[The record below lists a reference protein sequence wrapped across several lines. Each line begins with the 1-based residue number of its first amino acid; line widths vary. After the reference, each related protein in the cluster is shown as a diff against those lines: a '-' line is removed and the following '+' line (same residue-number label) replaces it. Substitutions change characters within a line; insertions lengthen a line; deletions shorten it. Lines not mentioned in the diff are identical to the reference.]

1 MNWIQF
7 NRISFSFLFIPYPLM
22 IASCTYYLATLG
34 LWSYAGFVAC
44 EVILLSTMLAVL
56 MLLDAL
62 SSVKCKTI
70 GKPKSNRAARVASG
84 ADYESDE
91 DERPSRRAMKNQ
103 KNLLKSGGI
112 MGANDSDGY
121 EDDEN
126 SEVSFGGKYKKQNKA
141 ERLVEMGSLSDIS
154 RHDGSVA
161 ATALMDDETRR
172 QIAMLEELA
181 QQMKQEKEQIRA
193 EKQRIERER
202 IKMQ

>member
-1 MNWIQF
+1 M
-7 NRISFSFLFIPYPLM
+7 M
-22 IASCTYYLATLG
+22 ASCTYYLVTLG

-103 KNLLKSGGI
+103 KNLLKRGGV

-121 EDDEN
+121 DDDEN
-126 SEVSFGGKYKKQNKA
+126 SEVSFGGKYKKQNRA

-154 RHDGSVA
+154 RRDGSIA
-161 ATALMDDETRR
+161 ATAVMDDETRR

-181 QQMKQEKEQIRA
+181 
-193 EKQRIERER
+193 
-202 IKMQ
+202 